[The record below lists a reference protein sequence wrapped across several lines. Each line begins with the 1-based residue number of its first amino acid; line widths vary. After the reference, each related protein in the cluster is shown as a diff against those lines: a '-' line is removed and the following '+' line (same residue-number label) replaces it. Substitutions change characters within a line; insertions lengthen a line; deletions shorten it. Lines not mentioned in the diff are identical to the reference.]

1 MKACSVSGMSVTKAY
16 TVTQKSIATPPLP
29 PPLVINPTPHSLPL
43 TATSPPLP
51 SPLLPPHPSPFA
63 TLMIMLN
70 FVNLLCTS
78 LKKGA
83 AKFSLG
89 H

>member
-29 PPLVINPTPHSLPL
+29 PPLVINPTPHFLPL

-51 SPLLPPHPSPFA
+51 SHPTPPLL
-63 TLMIMLN
+63 
-70 FVNLLCTS
+70 LLS
-78 LKKGA
+78 
-83 AKFSLG
+83 
-89 H
+89 

>member
-1 MKACSVSGMSVTKAY
+1 MKACSVSGIY

-29 PPLVINPTPHSLPL
+29 PSLVINPIPHSLAL

-51 SPLLPPHPSPFA
+51 PYPSPFA
-63 TLMIMLN
+63 TLIIMLN

-83 AKFSLG
+83 AKFAPWQ
-89 H
+89 

>member
-51 SPLLPPHPSPFA
+51 SPPTPPLPFCYPHDY
-63 TLMIMLN
+63 
-70 FVNLLCTS
+70 V
-78 LKKGA
+78 
-83 AKFSLG
+83 KFCKSSV
-89 H
+89 HFT